1 MAKKGYDAGVK
12 EYRDT
17 YWIPE
22 NTPNDTDILACF
34 KTTSQPGV
42 PRLDRIIIPS
52 STMSSACRKNY
63 RHFLH
68 R

>member
-1 MAKKGYDAGVK
+1 MSKNTYSAGFK

-22 NTPNDTDILACF
+22 NTPKDTDILACF
-34 KTTSQPGV
+34 KITSHPGV
-42 PRLDRIIIPS
+42 PRLDRIFTPS
-52 STMSSACRKNY
+52 SIMSSACRKNY